1 MSDPIHPPQEDPRL
15 ARVSAIAL
23 ALPETTRELPE
34 THAKFIVRK
43 KTFLYYLD
51 NHHGDGIISVA
62 GKLPIAENRGRVE
75 MDPTR
80 WYLPTYIGPRGWVG
94 LRLDVGE
101 IDWQEVEDL
110 VLGSYRLVAPKQL
123 GKILAR
129 RASGAPTA

>member
-1 MSDPIHPPQEDPRL
+1 MSDPNPTPHEDPRR

-23 ALPETTRELPE
+23 ALPEATRELPG
-34 THAKFIVRK
+34 THAKFVVRK
-43 KTFLYYLD
+43 KTFLYYLND
-51 NHHGDGIISVA
+51 HHGDGIVSVA

-75 MDPTR
+75 SDPTR

-110 VLGSYRLVAPKQL
+110 ILGSYRLVAPKQL

-129 RASGAPTA
+129 RGS